1 MSNVP
6 QDLRYTREHEWARV
20 EEGGVRIGITDYAQ
34 EQLGDVV
41 YLNLPEV
48 GTSVEG
54 GAPCGEVE
62 STKSVSDIYAPIS
75 GHVLQVNTEAID
87 NTGAV
92 NQDPYG
98 LGWLVLLEQADAAEL
113 DAMMTADEYTKF
125 LQDEA
130 GE

>member
-48 GTSVEG
+48 GSSVEG
-54 GAPCGEVE
+54 GSPCGEVE

-98 LGWLVLLEQADAAEL
+98 LGWLVLLEQADAAEV